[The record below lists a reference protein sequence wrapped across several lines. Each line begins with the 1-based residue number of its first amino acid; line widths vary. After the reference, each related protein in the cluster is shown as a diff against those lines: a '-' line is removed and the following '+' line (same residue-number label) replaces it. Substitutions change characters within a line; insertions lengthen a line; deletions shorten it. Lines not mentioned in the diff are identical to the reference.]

1 LPVPALIVF
10 DLDGT
15 LVDSR
20 RDLAAS
26 ANHLLAELGAEPLPE
41 AEIVAMVG
49 EGARVLVQRVLA
61 ASRVDPEPANALER
75 FLAIYERNL
84 TVHTRPYAGIPEVLD
99 LLTGRAGMAV
109 LTNKPGRHTALLLD
123 ALDLS
128 RYFTAG
134 IVGGDAPWPRKPD
147 PAGLAWLSARAA
159 SRPDQTLMVGDSWVD
174 LETARGARI
183 RFCHARYGFGRLRE
197 TDRLPEGSLVAG
209 TTEELGRCLADFAA
223 AARQA

>member
-1 LPVPALIVF
+1 MAALVVF

-26 ANHLLAELGAEPLPE
+26 ANHLLAQLGAPPLPE
-41 AEIVAMVG
+41 SDIVTMVG

-61 ASRVDPEPANALER
+61 AAQVDPEPPNALEA

-84 TVHTRPYAGIPEVLD
+84 TIHTRPYDGIPAVLD
-99 LLTGRAGMAV
+99 RLAGQAEMAV
-109 LTNKPGRHTALLLD
+109 LTNKPGRHTGLLLET
-123 ALDLS
+123 LGLS

-147 PAGLAWLSARAA
+147 PAGLRWLRERAA
-159 SRPDQTLMVGDSWVD
+159 SGTGETLMVGDSWVD
-174 LETARGARI
+174 LETARRAHV
-183 RFCHARYGFGRLRE
+183 RFCYAQYGFGRLRE
-197 TDRLPEGSLVAG
+197 TDRLPADSLVAD
-209 TTEELGRCLADFAA
+209 TIAELGRCLVEFAGA
-223 AARQA
+223 AGQG